1 MLLELIV
8 FLFIGVLF
16 GTFTGLTPG
25 IHINLV
31 VGILISIPFL
41 GLNPVYL
48 VVFISAMAITHTFL
62 DFVPSVF
69 LGCPDTDTELSI
81 LPGHE
86 LLKNKK
92 GFEAV
97 YLSNLGSLIAIPLL
111 LIVLIPSIFFMKEFY
126 STISSIIPYILII
139 VSLVV
144 IFTEKNKLK
153 ATSVFLLTGFLGFSL
168 ITFNINEPLLPLLT
182 GLFGASNII
191 LSIKN
196 KTKIPNQ
203 KITYPKTNLKRPI
216 FGALLSA
223 PLCSFLPGV
232 GSGQAAVIGNTF
244 VKQNQKQFLILLGIT
259 NTLVMGVSFLSLYL
273 IGKTR
278 TGAAAAINQ
287 IIGKLSFPETI
298 LILIVVLITGLIA
311 FKMTNFFA
319 KIASTKIEKVN
330 YKKISYATLIILSI
344 IVLVVSGFFGFVVLF
359 VSTLTGIYCISLR
372 VKRVNMIGSLII
384 PTILFYFGLV

>member
-1 MLLELIV
+1 
-8 FLFIGVLF
+8 
-16 GTFTGLTPG
+16 
-25 IHINLV
+25 
-31 VGILISIPFL
+31 
-41 GLNPVYL
+41 
-48 VVFISAMAITHTFL
+48 MAITHTFL

-69 LGCPDTDTELSI
+69 LGCPDTDTELSV

-97 YLSNLGSLIAIPLL
+97 YLSNIGSLIAIPLL

-126 STISSIIPYILII
+126 STISSVIPYILIT

-153 ATSVFLLTGFLGFSL
+153 ATAVFLLTGFLGFSL

-203 KITYPKTNLKRPI
+203 KITYPKINLRRPI
-216 FGALLSA
+216 LGALLSA

-287 IIGKLSFPETI
+287 IIGKLSLPGI
-298 LILIVVLITGLIA
+298 VLILIVVLITGLIA
-311 FKMTNFFA
+311 FKITNFFA

-344 IVLVVSGFFGFVVLF
+344 IVLIVSGPLGFIVLF
-359 VSTLTGIYCISLR
+359 VSTLTGIYSISLK
-372 VKRVNMIGSLII
+372 VKRVNMMGSLII
-384 PTILFYFGLV
+384 PTILFYFGLA